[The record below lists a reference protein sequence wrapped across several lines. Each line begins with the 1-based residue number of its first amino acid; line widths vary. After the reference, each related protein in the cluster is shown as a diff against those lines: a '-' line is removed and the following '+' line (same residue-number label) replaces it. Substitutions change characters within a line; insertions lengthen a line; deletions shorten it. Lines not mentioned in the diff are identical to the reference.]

1 MQSALFHFDALLL
14 VILLLICTCT
24 YVRQTVPGMVDS
36 RKDKN
41 VSVLFFLSFSLPLL
55 QLVHLTLFVYYSFFG
70 MFWKFARIGERLSPY
85 VSICCMI
92 MAVSGLIPVLL
103 SGWMD
108 G

>member
-1 MQSALFHFDALLL
+1 MCPFS
-14 VILLLICTCT
+14 
-24 YVRQTVPGMVDS
+24 S
-36 RKDKN
+36 
-41 VSVLFFLSFSLPLL
+41 SSSFSLLLLL

-92 MAVSGLIPVLL
+92 MAVSGLIPVFAEWMD
-103 SGWMD
+103 GWMD

>member
-41 VSVLFFLSFSLPLL
+41 VSVLFFLSFSL
-55 QLVHLTLFVYYSFFG
+55 LVHLTLFCLLQLL
-70 MFWKFARIGERLSPY
+70 RY
-85 VSICCMI
+85 VLEVRAYRGATI
-92 MAVSGLIPVLL
+92 AVR
-103 SGWMD
+103 
-108 G
+108 